1 MLIVIQKATVFS
13 LENSLNNF
21 RAIIQLILYVKL
33 IYPDAKVKK
42 MYKRPALW
50 INADS
55 IQ

>member
-21 RAIIQLILYVKL
+21 RAIIPLFIHVKL

-42 MYKRPALW
+42 KYECLVL
-50 INADS
+50 
-55 IQ
+55 